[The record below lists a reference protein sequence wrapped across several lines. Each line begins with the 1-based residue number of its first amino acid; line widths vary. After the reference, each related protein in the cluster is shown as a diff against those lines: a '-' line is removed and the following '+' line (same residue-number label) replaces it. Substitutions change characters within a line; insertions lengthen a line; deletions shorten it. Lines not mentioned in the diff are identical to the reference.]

1 MANPLWIWAKLKATS
16 DYWNYSEVVPVYL
29 TFAFSSIL
37 DLEGD
42 EARAAVRVEVEAGI
56 EDEDAGQLNG
66 ISGFWT

>member
-1 MANPLWIWAKLKATS
+1 
-16 DYWNYSEVVPVYL
+16 VYL